1 MRDFLDSE
9 MSTGFGNQALH
20 FRFYYFRHLISE
32 TIQDLSHDWL
42 LLSIICNRISS
53 FLRLN
58 NPLHIYHI
66 SFIHLSIRHLGCFHP
81 WAVVNNSVTMGVQI
95 FLHDSAFNSF
105 GYILRHRVPGSHSSS
120 SCNPLRHLYIVFHS
134 SCTVLQSHQQI
145 ARTNFPISSP
155 MLISIFFFLFLV
167 AILMGVK

>member
-66 SFIHLSIRHLGCFHP
+66 SFIHLSVEGYLDAFQRYTHNII
-81 WAVVNNSVTMGVQI
+81 VNDIVMNIHVQI
-95 FLHDSAFNSF
+95 F
-105 GYILRHRVPGSHSSS
+105 V
-120 SCNPLRHLYIVFHS
+120 
-134 SCTVLQSHQQI
+134 
-145 ARTNFPISSP
+145 
-155 MLISIFFFLFLV
+155 
-167 AILMGVK
+167 